1 MKRFLDIVMPMKT
14 AACYCYCGTLC
25 YYMAVAFFLGWE
37 GISLPKLFSLLL
49 VSVAAGVLQV
59 LAFSDLVIKKL
70 AYGWRLVVF
79 VVPFFAVLTAFA
91 LGFGWFP
98 SEEKG
103 AWVLFAVIF
112 LSIFLIACVGFE
124 IYFRLSGKKYD
135 GLLGQYRKAKD
146 GQTQ

>member
-37 GISLPKLFSLLL
+37 GISLSMLFSLLL
-49 VSVAAGVLQV
+49 VCVAAGGLQV
-59 LAFSDLVIKKL
+59 LAFTDLVIKKL

-79 VVPFFAVLTAFA
+79 VVPFFTVLTAIA

-98 SEEKG
+98 SQEAG
-103 AWVLFAVIF
+103 AWGLFALIF

-135 GLLGQYRKAKD
+135 GLLGQYRKAKKD
-146 GQTQ
+146 RTQ